1 MAALVLFIL
10 QRGHAVF
17 LLEKVVEVVDA
28 LKAAFKNNVNDFEI
42 GMHQQIHCIV
52 QLSAIDKGGGSHAQV
67 FFERAADVCLA
78 KSGFLQDVIHSGNH
92 VLRLGKTLCDYS
104 QPWRQTAVFRLLL
117 LMKKSRH

>member
-67 FFERAADVCLA
+67 FLNERQMCASLSLV
-78 KSGFLQDVIHSGNH
+78 S
-92 VLRLGKTLCDYS
+92 
-104 QPWRQTAVFRLLL
+104 FR
-117 LMKKSRH
+117 M